1 MEIQEILGEELYNQ
15 VKAKLGDKKI
25 IVNDGNYIPKQKFD
39 DINTENKMLKEKVT
53 SFEKNSIEVEK
64 IVGSNKELQEQF
76 KQLQEKH
83 KQDLDLRDNE
93 INNIVKKSAIKEM
106 LMNEKAVHPDL
117 LMSQI
122 DLNNVNIVDGKVD
135 FNLGDLKTKYSNMF
149 PTQTI
154 EPTKINDTG
163 LKPQATT
170 QKQQLIEKYNAAEK
184 AGDATLMANIHSQ
197 IKGLQE

>member
-1 MEIQEILGEELYNQ
+1 MELIEILGEELYNQ
-15 VKAKLGDKKI
+15 VKVKLGDKKL

-83 KQDLDLRDNE
+83 KQELDLRDNE

-149 PTQTI
+149 PEQKI
-154 EPTKINDTG
+154 EPTKPNDAG
-163 LKPQATT
+163 FKPQPTKL
-170 QKQQLIEKYNAAEK
+170 KQQLIEKYNAAET
-184 AGDATLMANIHSQ
+184 AGDANLMMTLHSQ
-197 IKGLQE
+197 IKSLQE

>member
-1 MEIQEILGEELYNQ
+1 MEINEILGEELYNQ
-15 VKAKLGDKKI
+15 VMSKLGDKKLI
-25 IVNDGNYIPKQKFD
+25 INDGNYIPKQKFD

-83 KQDLDLRDNE
+83 NQDLQLKDTE
-93 INNIVKKSAIKEM
+93 INNIVKKSAIKEL
-106 LMNEKAVHPDL
+106 LMNERAIHPDL

-122 DLNNVNIVDGKVD
+122 DFNSVNIVDGKVD
-135 FNLGDLKTKYSNMF
+135 FNLGDLRTKYSNMF

-154 EPTKINDTG
+154 ESTKPNDAG
-163 LKPQATT
+163 FKPKTST
-170 QKQQLIEKYNAAEK
+170 QKQILIEKYNAAEN
-184 AGDATLMANIHSQ
+184 AGDANLMMTLHSQ
-197 IKGLQE
+197 IKNLQE